1 MYNNTIY
8 TLYED
13 IKNLFQ
19 IVTTQINIKDIYE
32 YINVVIN
39 EVGNILD
46 TDGTPDNI
54 KNIKL
59 DDVSKL
65 NEIDI
70 KINDVNNMCYNKNK
84 HTFTDKYI
92 EYIDNKSKKLGRI
105 NAMMTASSMP
115 NKKNVIS
122 EMLKTHKN
130 NIQLLQKDISKLSNI
145 ISKRCV
151 IINKHNILDIYKD
164 TNIYIISF
172 CFYFLNEILNNIKDI
187 FKIDDKININNFKY
201 KIRRMLY
208 RISYL
213 YNNINDATKTQ
224 FIALMSMSKED
235 AISYILNITYNTL
248 PKDIEPVLTNHLLNT
263 SKNNKYTINLD
274 ESYNTHTEP
283 ISIKKNHELLK
294 KNKKL
299 SNNQSNNQSSEVSY
313 SSELYSDKS
322 PRASISSARSSVSN

>member
-1 MYNNTIY
+1 
-8 TLYED
+8 
-13 IKNLFQ
+13 
-19 IVTTQINIKDIYE
+19 
-32 YINVVIN
+32 
-39 EVGNILD
+39 
-46 TDGTPDNI
+46 
-54 KNIKL
+54 
-59 DDVSKL
+59 
-65 NEIDI
+65 
-70 KINDVNNMCYNKNK
+70 
-84 HTFTDKYI
+84 
-92 EYIDNKSKKLGRI
+92 
-105 NAMMTASSMP
+105 
-115 NKKNVIS
+115 
-122 EMLKTHKN
+122 
-130 NIQLLQKDISKLSNI
+130 
-145 ISKRCV
+145 
-151 IINKHNILDIYKD
+151 
-164 TNIYIISF
+164 
-172 CFYFLNEILNNIKDI
+172 
-187 FKIDDKININNFKY
+187 
-201 KIRRMLY
+201 MLY